1 MYGNSPSVE
10 NRLQQGRIR
19 AGLDP
24 RIELNPYDSLVVSSA
39 LLSGI
44 RAPVA
49 LRAVNAN
56 RVRHG
61 GPKCFSANELD
72 VIEADACR
80 DFPGGLTVRAL
91 TDAIARRAGR
101 DSGNTSENFRYAI
114 DGGALP
120 DALGATVE
128 TILLQAY
135 AGAPNTVGGW
145 TSIRQVPNFRLQ
157 NRVVLEASGSK
168 MQPVPRGSVAT
179 EASVGGYVESY
190 RVIRFGRRLVLDEQ
204 DILGPH
210 GDELIRD
217 LPANIGKSAGAVRE
231 DVVYLALLSNPV
243 MADGNALFSEAHGNA
258 LTLALDKTSLG
269 AAIAKLETQ
278 NENGLAIDAKAR
290 YLIVPP
296 ALKATAG
303 GILRDLGLDVGPAAI
318 EIRSNQRISDGV
330 TDPQT
335 GEAFSGSPTAWF
347 LAASAEQ
354 TPIIE
359 IGCID
364 SSLTPRILQE
374 VYDQGQWGV
383 GWLVN
388 LDAGARAIGWRGIVR
403 GNV

>member
-1 MYGNSPSVE
+1 
-10 NRLQQGRIR
+10 
-19 AGLDP
+19 
-24 RIELNPYDSLVVSSA
+24 
-39 LLSGI
+39 
-44 RAPVA
+44 
-49 LRAVNAN
+49 
-56 RVRHG
+56 
-61 GPKCFSANELD
+61 
-72 VIEADACR
+72 
-80 DFPGGLTVRAL
+80 
-91 TDAIARRAGR
+91 
-101 DSGNTSENFRYAI
+101 
-114 DGGALP
+114 
-120 DALGATVE
+120 
-128 TILLQAY
+128 
-135 AGAPNTVGGW
+135 
-145 TSIRQVPNFRLQ
+145 
-157 NRVVLEASGSK
+157 
-168 MQPVPRGSVAT
+168 
-179 EASVGGYVESY
+179 
-190 RVIRFGRRLVLDEQ
+190 
-204 DILGPH
+204 
-210 GDELIRD
+210 
-217 LPANIGKSAGAVRE
+217 
-231 DVVYLALLSNPV
+231 